1 MGEYLE
7 QQYEERDY
15 ALELAKKHN
24 LLPEDNSNMT
34 WEELKEKAK
43 EMGYIYVD
51 NDTGTYL
58 FNPDKSVSFC
68 RNGCFVAD
76 SGMIGG
82 DVYISRNRTYD
93 QMLAIMNALQ

>member
-1 MGEYLE
+1 MRYNLDWN
-7 QQYEERDY
+7 QLKEE
-15 ALELAKKHN
+15 AKK
-24 LLPEDNSNMT
+24 
-34 WEELKEKAK
+34 
-43 EMGYIYVD
+43 MGYVYVD

-82 DVYISRNRTYD
+82 DVYISSNRTYD
-93 QMLAIMNALQ
+93 QMLAIMKALQ

>member
-1 MGEYLE
+1 
-7 QQYEERDY
+7 
-15 ALELAKKHN
+15 
-24 LLPEDNSNMT
+24 MT
-34 WEELKEKAK
+34 WEELKEEAK
-43 EMGYIYVD
+43 KMGYFYVD

-82 DVYISRNRTYD
+82 DVYISNN
-93 QMLAIMNALQ
+93 IN